1 MWTGTSS
8 LPSRPLPTSRPDL
21 LPPLALLP
29 RHLLTTLAA
38 LTPRQIATLPAAE
51 QAAIAAA
58 LDGHEAAVALAS
70 HRTFAESP
78 HWCGLS
84 LSPLVGAIM
93 DAAEGRPVT
102 TIDDAAC
109 VKHFGCP
116 RAELPAV
123 ARRLVAVRAGGRG
136 GKSSRLLATKAL
148 HAALT
153 VPLPTLAPGERAVA
167 LIIAPDLTLA
177 RQVLGFCSG
186 YVAASPR
193 LSAMVIRETTEE
205 IELRRP
211 DGLPVL
217 IRVRAASRGGKGGR
231 GFVLTFAG
239 LDEAAFFRDESSG
252 VVNDTEIYRAVAQ
265 RLAPGGQCWIVST
278 PWVEGQG
285 LLEETLAANHGV
297 HEHALCATAPTQALN
312 PTWDPD
318 GTIEAALRASDPDN
332 ADREILAIPLVAG
345 SALFFDRVSLDA
357 ATDERRPLDL
367 PPRVGTVYGAAGD
380 MAFRRNSSALA
391 ITARTGDGDAARY
404 ELAFLDEIR
413 PEKGSPLKP
422 SGVCMTFAGALSR
435 YAVHDVHTDSH
446 EREDVSDGMAPH
458 SISVLPLPAG
468 QGGKAEQ
475 YLLTRRL
482 LREGRLTIPK
492 HPRLRAQLG
501 AITARPAPGGG
512 LVITSPQTA
521 DGAHGDLVSALVGSV
536 WAASRRSSDADES
549 TTVAGRRR

>member
-8 LPSRPLPTSRPDL
+8 HPSRPLPTSRPDL

-38 LTPRQIATLPAAE
+38 LTPTQIATLPASE

-58 LDGHEAAVALAS
+58 LDGHEAAVALRT

-93 DAAEGRPVT
+93 DAAEGRPVDL
-102 TIDDAAC
+102 DDAAC
-109 VKHFGCP
+109 LRHFGCP
-116 RAELPAV
+116 RAELPTV

-217 IRVRAASRGGKGGR
+217 IRVRAASRGGRGGR
-231 GFVLTFAG
+231 GFVLVFAG

-297 HEHALCATAPTQALN
+297 HTHALCATAPTRALN

-367 PPRVGTVYGAAGD
+367 PPRAGMIRAAAGD